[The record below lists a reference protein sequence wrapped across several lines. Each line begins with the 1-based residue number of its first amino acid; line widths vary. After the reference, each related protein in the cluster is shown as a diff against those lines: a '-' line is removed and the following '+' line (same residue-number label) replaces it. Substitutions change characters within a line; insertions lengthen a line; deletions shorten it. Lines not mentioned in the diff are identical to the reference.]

1 MKHLISSRRRV
12 IQSFTSLT
20 LYFGLGSAA
29 SFTNRKLVAQA
40 IPTPTC
46 GPKTPAQLEGPFFT
60 TNSPERSNLTSA
72 NGRAQKI
79 KVFGEVMDQFCQP
92 VSGAM
97 LDFWQS
103 DERGVYDNRSDRLRG
118 HQFSN
123 IKGKFSLLSLM
134 PGVYTGRA
142 PHLHVKVQRKNGP
155 LPTTQLYFPNHPRN
169 RQDFLFDQRLVS
181 DVRELGLFDKFIFP
195 S

>member
-29 SFTNRKLVAQA
+29 IFYKSQISCSSNTYTRR
-40 IPTPTC
+40 
-46 GPKTPAQLEGPFFT
+46 GSKTPAQLEGPFFT
-60 TNSPERSNLTSA
+60 TNSPERSNLANA

-79 KVFGEVMDQFCQP
+79 KVFDEVLDQFCQP

-123 IKGKFSLLSLM
+123 MKGKFSLFVPNAGCVHRSCT
-134 PGVYTGRA
+134 PPA
-142 PHLHVKVQRKNGP
+142 RKSA
-155 LPTTQLYFPNHPRN
+155 T
-169 RQDFLFDQRLVS
+169 
-181 DVRELGLFDKFIFP
+181 
-195 S
+195 